1 MTASAFYILA
11 ALILI
16 APHTS
21 EPVAKAGTLVM
32 IVLSLIAFAIERLR

>member
-21 EPVAKAGTLVM
+21 ETVAKGGTILM
-32 IVLSLIAFAIERLR
+32 IFAALIALAIEHYR

>member
-1 MTASAFYILA
+1 MTASAFYSLA

-21 EPVAKAGTLVM
+21 ATIAKVGTVFFLFA
-32 IVLSLIAFAIERLR
+32 SLIALAIEHSR

>member
-21 EPVAKAGTLVM
+21 ETVAKAGTILM
-32 IVLSLIAFAIERLR
+32 LFAALIAMAIEHYR